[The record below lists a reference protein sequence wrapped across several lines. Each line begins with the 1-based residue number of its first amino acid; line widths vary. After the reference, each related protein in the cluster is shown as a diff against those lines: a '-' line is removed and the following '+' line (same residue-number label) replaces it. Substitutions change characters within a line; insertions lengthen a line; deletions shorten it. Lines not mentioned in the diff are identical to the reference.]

1 MEKLEIISVNVRG
14 HNCVEKRTKLY
25 DWLTDTNLKVDIIF
39 LQETHYIEKN
49 ELRYNSRW
57 FGKSIHNF
65 SDSVYSRGVSILF
78 RKDLNIEIINVHKY
92 VDARKLLVNV
102 RYDENVFTFVNVY
115 APNNDNDRVIFFKKL
130 KTFISRNT
138 LNENDILLCGDF
150 NCCKG
155 RIYDKSYMKLL
166 DTVRCLDLT
175 DVWIDKHPQLNGY
188 TWCNANDIPTSRIDY
203 MFLSNEFMY
212 KMDKILIRRVP
223 GTHSNGTRMT
233 DHRLLKLFIVVSE
246 DKRGPGYWKLNVSYL
261 DHEDYR
267 KGIEHIVENLDE
279 TLSALEKWE
288 CFKRKVKDFSI
299 YFARNTKKKT
309 GLLIRQIENEISTLE
324 DDPNIECNM
333 NRKRLLEAQ
342 LDTLCNV
349 KAKGAQIRSRYK
361 WVTEG
366 EKNTKYFLGLETKQQ
381 SYNVIREIKSDENG
395 ICTTQNDIMGEM
407 CSFYEKL
414 YTSKNINDVDID
426 DYLSNIEIPS
436 LSSVDKEYCDEF
448 PTLEECRDAVFNMK
462 PNKSPGLD

>member
-1 MEKLEIISVNVRG
+1 MV
-14 HNCVEKRTKLY
+14 
-25 DWLTDTNLKVDIIF
+25 TDTKVDIIF

-49 ELRYNSRW
+49 ELRYTSRW

-65 SDSVYSRGVSILF
+65 SDSVYSRVVSILF
-78 RKDLNIEIINVHKY
+78 RKDLNIEIINVHKS

-102 RYDENVFTFVNVY
+102 RFIPNENVFTFVNVY

-138 LNENDILLCGDF
+138 LNENAILLCGDF

-188 TWCNANDIPTSRIDY
+188 TWCNANDIPTSRIDN

-223 GTHSNGTRMT
+223 GTHSNGTPLT

-279 TLSALEKWE
+279 TLSA
-288 CFKRKVKDFSI
+288 
-299 YFARNTKKKT
+299 
-309 GLLIRQIENEISTLE
+309 
-324 DDPNIECNM
+324 
-333 NRKRLLEAQ
+333 
-342 LDTLCNV
+342 
-349 KAKGAQIRSRYK
+349 
-361 WVTEG
+361 
-366 EKNTKYFLGLETKQQ
+366 
-381 SYNVIREIKSDENG
+381 
-395 ICTTQNDIMGEM
+395 
-407 CSFYEKL
+407 
-414 YTSKNINDVDID
+414 
-426 DYLSNIEIPS
+426 
-436 LSSVDKEYCDEF
+436 
-448 PTLEECRDAVFNMK
+448 
-462 PNKSPGLD
+462 

>member
-1 MEKLEIISVNVRG
+1 
-14 HNCVEKRTKLY
+14 
-25 DWLTDTNLKVDIIF
+25 
-39 LQETHYIEKN
+39 
-49 ELRYNSRW
+49 
-57 FGKSIHNF
+57 
-65 SDSVYSRGVSILF
+65 
-78 RKDLNIEIINVHKY
+78 
-92 VDARKLLVNV
+92 
-102 RYDENVFTFVNVY
+102 
-115 APNNDNDRVIFFKKL
+115 
-130 KTFISRNT
+130 
-138 LNENDILLCGDF
+138 
-150 NCCKG
+150 
-155 RIYDKSYMKLL
+155 MKLL

-261 DHEDYR
+261 DQEDYR

-342 LDTLCNV
+342 LDTLCNE

-381 SYNVIREIKSDENG
+381 SYNVIRELKSDENG

-462 PNKSPGLD
+462 PNKSPGLDGLPSEFYKCMWDSIKNFVL